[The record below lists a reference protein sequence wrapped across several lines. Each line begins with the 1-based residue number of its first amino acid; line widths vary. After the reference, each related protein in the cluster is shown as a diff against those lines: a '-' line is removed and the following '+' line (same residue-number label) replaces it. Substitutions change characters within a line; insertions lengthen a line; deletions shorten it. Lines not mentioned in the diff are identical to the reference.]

1 MRSYSLDH
9 SYCATVPSQPAAE
22 ELPPF
27 RSAESLSLVC
37 LNTSTTSR
45 QEFDP
50 PQATL
55 ETTHAG
61 GRFID
66 RKAREKNADSSCR
79 TSAGQELKVPA
90 GSIHSD

>member
-79 TSAGQELKVPA
+79 TSARGA
-90 GSIHSD
+90 RT